1 MDELFSRLGVM
12 VDTEGKDKG
21 NMVWVVGKKKKF

>member
-21 NMVWVVGKKKKF
+21 NMVWMVGNNKF

>member
-21 NMVWVVGKKKKF
+21 NTMWMVGNNKF